1 MEPPM
6 SVDAKEAGHR
16 LTTTWKG
23 GHMSTMSRP
32 VMIGIVGDS
41 AAGKTTITRG
51 LVRALGEENVTH
63 VCTDDY
69 HKYDRKQ
76 RAERNITPLHPD
88 CNYIDIMGQHLQDL
102 RANRAILKP
111 VYQHQDGTFGPPV
124 YVEPKRFTI
133 AEGLLAFH
141 TEVMRDVFD
150 ILIYLDPPEEL
161 RRKWKVARDTTKRG
175 YTTDK
180 VLAELD
186 LREHDSAAFI
196 RPQKQHA
203 DLVIAFQPAEGRD
216 QSKLDT
222 IITLQPGLPHPDLS
236 QVVNGESAGLELKQ
250 EGEQEILVV
259 PGELDPERG
268 AEIEECIWEKLHFAQ
283 HLRSQRLGEF
293 TVGSDLKRSES
304 LAVTQLIIFYH
315 ALTVS
320 ASVALG
326 GSGTREQQAVT
337 ADPSP

>member
-1 MEPPM
+1 MTRPGT
-6 SVDAKEAGHR
+6 A
-16 LTTTWKG
+16 
-23 GHMSTMSRP
+23 RP

-51 LVRALGEENVTH
+51 LVRALGEDNVTA

-102 RANRAILKP
+102 RENKAILKP
-111 VYQHQDGTFGPPV
+111 VYQHTDGTFGAPI

-133 AEGLLAFH
+133 VEGLLAFH
-141 TEVMRDVFD
+141 TNQMRDVFD
-150 ILIYLDPPEEL
+150 IRIYLDPPEEL
-161 RRKWKVARDTTKRG
+161 RRKWKVMRDTSKRG

-186 LREHDSAAFI
+186 RREPDSAAFI

-203 DLVIAFQPAEGRD
+203 DLVVSFQPEEGRD
-216 QSKLDT
+216 QNLLDAR
-222 IITLQPGLPHPDLS
+222 ITMHPGLPHPDLS
-236 QVVNGESAGLELKQ
+236 SVINGESGGLKLE
-250 EGEQEILVV
+250 EGGDRTTLFV
-259 PGELDPERG
+259 PGELDRERG
-268 AEIEECIWEKLHFAQ
+268 SHIEEHIWEKLHFAQ

-293 TVGSDLKRSES
+293 TVGSDLMRSES
-304 LAVTQLIIFYH
+304 LAITQLLIFYH
-315 ALTVS
+315 ALTAR

-326 GSGTREQQAVT
+326 GSGTREWEKIAMK
-337 ADPSP
+337 PSG